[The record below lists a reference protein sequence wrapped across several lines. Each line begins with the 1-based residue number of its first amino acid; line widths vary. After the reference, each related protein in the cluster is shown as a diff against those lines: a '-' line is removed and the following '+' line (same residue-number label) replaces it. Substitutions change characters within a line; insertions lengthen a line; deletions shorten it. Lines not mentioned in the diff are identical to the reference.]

1 MTWLFAPALR
11 RFILLAAAASL
22 LLNVLALAPSLFMLQ
37 VFDRVFA
44 SGSVETLTMLTLLV
58 IACLVAMG
66 AMDLLRARALGWAA
80 SVLDT
85 RLGPAVLD
93 HLLQASARGSG
104 GDAIHGLRDV
114 ALLRGFLGGGGVLAL
129 FDAPWLPLY
138 LLVITAFDPW
148 LGLTAGLGAL
158 ALFGL
163 IWLTERATRG
173 GIEESTRQARL
184 ASRVIDSALRNAE
197 VILGMGMGRA
207 TVARWSSVND
217 EVLQRQ
223 MALTRVQS
231 LLQACVR
238 ALRQGLQVAMLVVG
252 AWLVVR
258 QHASPGI
265 MVAASILLGKALS
278 PIEQLSGSWRS
289 LIEARAAWQRLQGL
303 AMSERETALEL
314 PAPKGQIDVER
325 VVYAF
330 PGQRQAVIKG
340 ISLNLAPGECL
351 GIIGPSGSGKT
362 TLLRLLLGIWQPQ
375 SGTVRLDGADIG
387 RIGAA
392 AQARH
397 IGYLPQDVELFA
409 GSVADNIARM
419 GPVDAAAVVAAA
431 QAAGVHELILRLPQG
446 YETPI
451 GEAGA
456 ALSGGQRQRIA
467 LARALHGQPCL
478 LVLDEP
484 NSNLDAEGE
493 SALQQALAQAKA
505 RGITVVLVGHRPSM
519 MRSVDKLAV
528 LRDGALD
535 AFGPRDAVLARLQA
549 PQGAVAAVA
558 AVGGSVR

>member
-58 IACLVAMG
+58 VACLVAMG

-93 HLLQASARGSG
+93 HLLQASARASG

-148 LGLTAGLGAL
+148 LGLTAALGAL
-158 ALFGL
+158 TLFGL
-163 IWLTERATRG
+163 IWLTERATRA

-207 TVARWSSVND
+207 TVARWSAVND

-303 AMSERETALEL
+303 AMTERETALEL
-314 PAPKGQIDVER
+314 PAPRGQIDVER

-351 GIIGPSGSGKT
+351 GIVGPSGSGKT

-549 PQGAVAAVA
+549 PQGAVAAV
-558 AVGGSVR
+558 R

>member
-11 RFILLAAAASL
+11 RFILLAGAASL

-44 SGSVETLTMLTLLV
+44 SGSIETLTMLTLLV
-58 IACLVAMG
+58 VACLVAMA
-66 AMDLLRARALGWAA
+66 AMDMLRARALGWAA
-80 SVLDT
+80 GVLDT

-93 HLLQASARGSG
+93 HLLQASARGGG
-104 GDAIHGLRDV
+104 GDAVHGLRDV

-148 LGLTAGLGAL
+148 LGLTAALGAL
-158 ALFGL
+158 TLFGL
-163 IWLTERATRG
+163 IWITERATRG

-207 TVARWSSVND
+207 TVARWSAVND

-238 ALRQGLQVAMLVVG
+238 SLRQGLQVAMLVVG

-314 PAPKGQIDVER
+314 PAPRGQIDVER

-387 RIGAA
+387 RIGMA

-419 GPVDAAAVVAAA
+419 GPVDATAVVAAA
-431 QAAGVHELILRLPQG
+431 QAAGVHDLILRLPQG

-549 PQGAVAAVA
+549 PQGAVAAVTPVS
-558 AVGGSVR
+558 AVR

>member
-11 RFILLAAAASL
+11 RFIVLAAAASL

-58 IACLVAMG
+58 VTCLIAMG

-85 RLGPAVLD
+85 RLGPSVLD
-93 HLLQASARGSG
+93 HLLQASARGQG
-104 GDAIHGLRDV
+104 GDAVHGLRDV

-158 ALFGL
+158 TLFGL
-163 IWLTERATRG
+163 IWLTERATRS
-173 GIEESTRQARL
+173 GIEASTRQARQ

-207 TVARWSSVND
+207 TVARWSAVND
-217 EVLQRQ
+217 EVLERQ

-303 AMSERETALEL
+303 DITERETALEL
-314 PAPKGQIDVER
+314 PAPRGQIDLER

-340 ISLNLAPGECL
+340 VSLSLAPGQCL

-519 MRSVDKLAV
+519 MRSVDQLAV
-528 LRDGALD
+528 LRDGTLD

-549 PQGAVAAVA
+549 PQGAVPAVS
-558 AVGGSVR
+558 AVSAVR

>member
-1 MTWLFAPALR
+1 MHKLFFIQRYFLPAA
-11 RFILLAAAASL
+11 FFSLAINL
-22 LLNVLALAPSLFMLQ
+22 LLLAPSIYMLQ
-37 VFDRVFA
+37 LYDRVLA
-44 SGSVETLTMLTLLV
+44 TRSKEALWLLSMLLLV
-58 IACLVAMG
+58 ALVVMG
-66 AMDLLRARALGWAA
+66 LIEIVRSRLLVKANNAIDLMYGPTLFRSMAGRAVSPEGNQYFYALSDLYTIRTFLTGHGI
-80 SVLDT
+80 
-85 RLGPAVLD
+85 LG
-93 HLLQASARGSG
+93 
-104 GDAIHGLRDV
+104 
-114 ALLRGFLGGGGVLAL
+114 L

-148 LGLTAGLGAL
+148 LGLTAALGAL
-158 ALFGL
+158 TLFGL
-163 IWLTERATRG
+163 IWITERATRG

-207 TVARWSSVND
+207 TVARWSAVND

-238 ALRQGLQVAMLVVG
+238 SLRQGLQVAMLVVG

-314 PAPKGQIDVER
+314 PAPRGQIDVER

-387 RIGAA
+387 RIGMA

-419 GPVDAAAVVAAA
+419 GPVDATAVVAAA
-431 QAAGVHELILRLPQG
+431 QAAGVHDLILRLPQG

-549 PQGAVAAVA
+549 PQGAVAAVTPVS
-558 AVGGSVR
+558 AVR

>member
-419 GPVDAAAVVAAA
+419 GPVDAAAVVVAA

>member
-1 MTWLFAPALR
+1 
-11 RFILLAAAASL
+11 
-22 LLNVLALAPSLFMLQ
+22 
-37 VFDRVFA
+37 
-44 SGSVETLTMLTLLV
+44 
-58 IACLVAMG
+58 
-66 AMDLLRARALGWAA
+66 
-80 SVLDT
+80 
-85 RLGPAVLD
+85 
-93 HLLQASARGSG
+93 
-104 GDAIHGLRDV
+104 
-114 ALLRGFLGGGGVLAL
+114 
-129 FDAPWLPLY
+129 
-138 LLVITAFDPW
+138 
-148 LGLTAGLGAL
+148 
-158 ALFGL
+158 
-163 IWLTERATRG
+163 
-173 GIEESTRQARL
+173 
-184 ASRVIDSALRNAE
+184 
-197 VILGMGMGRA
+197 
-207 TVARWSSVND
+207 
-217 EVLQRQ
+217 

>member
-11 RFILLAAAASL
+11 RFILLAGAASL

-44 SGSVETLTMLTLLV
+44 SGSIETLTMLTLLV
-58 IACLVAMG
+58 VACLVAMA
-66 AMDLLRARALGWAA
+66 AMDMLRARALGWAA
-80 SVLDT
+80 GVLDT

-93 HLLQASARGSG
+93 HLLQASARGGG
-104 GDAIHGLRDV
+104 GDAVHGLRDV

-148 LGLTAGLGAL
+148 LGLTAALGAL
-158 ALFGL
+158 TLFGL
-163 IWLTERATRG
+163 IWITERATRG

-207 TVARWSSVND
+207 TVARWSAVND

-231 LLQACVR
+231 PLQACVR
-238 ALRQGLQVAMLVVG
+238 SLRQGLQVAMLVVG

-314 PAPKGQIDVER
+314 PAPRGQIDVER

-387 RIGAA
+387 RIGMA

-397 IGYLPQDVELFA
+397 IGYLPHDVELFA

-419 GPVDAAAVVAAA
+419 GPVDATAVVAAA
-431 QAAGVHELILRLPQG
+431 QAAGVHDLILRLPQG

-467 LARALHGQPCL
+467 LARALHDQPCL

-549 PQGAVAAVA
+549 PQGAVAAVTPVS
-558 AVGGSVR
+558 AVR